1 MNNFNLHIE
10 YVKNI
15 RSIDLENILTGFRL
29 LQEEALAKK
38 TGCSKRKFT
47 DSIIIDKV
55 EKGSILLDI
64 SLNFDITIDV
74 VQLLLLGAGVV
85 KYITKKNNDNNSNNF
100 ICDVVKEFVLPKVIT
115 VTGNAIAK
123 IISAIKHDVVLTLKD
138 NHGNE
143 IKMYESENKTINI
156 KYNKDGSIS
165 QLIYVDQ
172 ERNANKQG

>member
-29 LQEEALAKK
+29 LQEEALVKK
-38 TGCSKRKFT
+38 TGWSKRKFT

-85 KYITKKNNDNNSNNF
+85 KYITKRIMTTTAIILFVTLLKNL
-100 ICDVVKEFVLPKVIT
+100 CC
-115 VTGNAIAK
+115 
-123 IISAIKHDVVLTLKD
+123 LK
-138 NHGNE
+138 
-143 IKMYESENKTINI
+143 
-156 KYNKDGSIS
+156 
-165 QLIYVDQ
+165 
-172 ERNANKQG
+172 

>member
-1 MNNFNLHIE
+1 M
-10 YVKNI
+10 
-15 RSIDLENILTGFRL
+15 
-29 LQEEALAKK
+29 
-38 TGCSKRKFT
+38 
-47 DSIIIDKV
+47 
-55 EKGSILLDI
+55 
-64 SLNFDITIDV
+64 
-74 VQLLLLGAGVV
+74 
-85 KYITKKNNDNNSNNF
+85 
-100 ICDVVKEFVLPKVIT
+100 LPKVIT

-138 NHGNE
+138 THGNE